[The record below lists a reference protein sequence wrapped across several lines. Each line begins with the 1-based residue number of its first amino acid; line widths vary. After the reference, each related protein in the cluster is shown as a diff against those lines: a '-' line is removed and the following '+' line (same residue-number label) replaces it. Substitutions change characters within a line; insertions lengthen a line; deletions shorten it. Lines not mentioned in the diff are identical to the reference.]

1 MAAAQGRR
9 TDARQVSA
17 QPDLDRLGRLLG
29 VAPDRLA
36 GLGALSVRDL
46 DALTC
51 QVSDALYAEDAER
64 LRPLLALIDR
74 IPAPLA
80 AGMAEHALPPRLI
93 ARLAPHLG
101 DRIAAGVIDR
111 LSPGCLAEV
120 AAWLEHGRCAGL
132 LARIEPGQIAEAA
145 RCLANRGRWDTMGAI
160 ASELPDRSLAAA
172 LAALDDAA
180 IARTMAAGD
189 PAMVRRV
196 LSTLDGRR
204 RARVL
209 GDAGASPDPVAA

>member
-1 MAAAQGRR
+1 
-9 TDARQVSA
+9 VSG
-17 QPDLDRLGRLLG
+17 QPDLDRLGRVLS

-36 GLGALSVRDL
+36 GLGALSAHDL
-46 DALTC
+46 DALTF

-64 LRPLLALIDR
+64 LLPLLALIDR

-80 AGMAEHALPPRLI
+80 ASMAEHALPPRLI
-93 ARLAPHLG
+93 ARLAPHLD
-101 DRIAAGVIDR
+101 DRIAAGVIER

-132 LARIEPGQIAEAA
+132 LARIEPWQIAEAA
-145 RCLANRGRWDTMGAI
+145 RYLAQDGRWETMAAI

-172 LAALDDAA
+172 LAALDDSEVR
-180 IARTMAAGD
+180 RTLAAGD
-189 PAMVRRV
+189 PATVRRV
-196 LSTLDGRR
+196 LAGLEGRR

>member
-1 MAAAQGRR
+1 MAATQGRR

-17 QPDLDRLGRLLG
+17 QPDLERLGRVLS
-29 VAPDRLA
+29 VAPGRLA
-36 GLGALSVRDL
+36 GLGALSARDL

-111 LSPGCLAEV
+111 LSPACLAEV
-120 AAWLEHGRCAGL
+120 AAWLEHGRGAGL
-132 LARIEPGQIAEAA
+132 LARIEPGQIAGAA
-145 RCLANRGRWDTMGAI
+145 RCLAHDGRWDTMAAI

-172 LAALDDAA
+172 LAALNDGEVGSTLAV
-180 IARTMAAGD
+180 GN
-189 PAMVRRV
+189 PATVSRV